1 MAIATSMHVTP
12 AEVLAYLLTL
22 TPTEETLVYGSG
34 RGQLRRLAFLLDY
47 TPAWLSPLP
56 LYQCL
61 NAERPGVLYESV
73 DIAPIYGRYSLAV
86 IDPPVIV
93 EGKDEHFR
101 IRALNR
107 HGRDIL
113 AQTLSAADLPC
124 CQQVQRSPQTLSG
137 TVPCERRPVAEDE
150 RLQLNN
156 ISQIIRNLLHAFHCD
171 DRFLGLYGAF
181 AYDFVRLFE
190 PLPDRLPA
198 IPTQD
203 FRLFMPDLLL
213 SYDHMRERAVLYL
226 YDFLNSTKSAHE
238 LLRARLE
245 ALPATEPPPPTSPQ
259 VRIPHKL
266 LSDTGHEAF
275 MAAVDDAREQMRLGE
290 FFEVVLSHSFKGRYD
305 RSPLELYRR
314 FREIN
319 PSPYQFYV
327 DYGDEALVGA
337 SPEMFVRVENG
348 IVQQRPISGTMPR
361 GTDSLTDYHNMMR
374 LLNSEKEKSELDMLI
389 DLARNDVSRVC
400 EPGVSV
406 SDYRYVEKYSR
417 VMHTVA
423 QVEGR
428 LAAGWTAFDAF
439 IASLNAGTLTGA
451 PKAAAMT
458 YIALHE
464 NSRRGYYGGNVGY
477 LTFSGQLD
485 TGIIIRTAHLVRR
498 TQDAQESYDLS
509 VRAGSTLLYDS
520 DPASEY
526 AETEAKARALLE
538 ALDSVE

>member
-1 MAIATSMHVTP
+1 MSQTSVITP
-12 AEVLAYLLTL
+12 ADFLAYCLTL
-22 TPTEETLVYGSG
+22 TPIDDTLAYGDE
-34 RGQLRRLAFLLDY
+34 RGQVRRLTVPLDY
-47 TPAWLSPLP
+47 AQSWLAPLSM
-56 LYQCL
+56 YECL
-61 NAERPGVLYESV
+61 NGARPGILYESV
-73 DIAPIYGRYSLAV
+73 DIAPTYGRYSLAV

-93 EGKDEHFR
+93 EGKDEAFQ
-101 IRALNR
+101 IRALNQR
-107 HGRDIL
+107 GQAIL
-113 AQTLSAADLPC
+113 AQTLSTADLPC
-124 CQQVQRSPQTLSG
+124 CTRLQRTPQALTG
-137 TVPCERRPVAEDE
+137 VVPCERRPVAEDE
-150 RLQLNN
+150 RLHLNN
-156 ISQIIRNLLHAFHCD
+156 ISQVIRNLLHAFRCN
-171 DRFLGLYGAF
+171 DRFLGLWGAF

-190 PLPDRLPA
+190 PLPDHLPA

-203 FRLFMPDLLL
+203 FRLFMPDTLLF
-213 SYDHMRERAVLYL
+213 YDHMRERALLYV
-226 YDFLNSTKSAHE
+226 YDFLNSPTSATE
-238 LLRARLE
+238 LLRDRLCG
-245 ALPATEPPPPTSPQ
+245 LPAPEPPRPTYPRI
-259 VRIPHKL
+259 RIPHKL
-266 LSDTGHEAF
+266 ASDTGREAF
-275 MAAVDDAREQMRLGE
+275 MTAVDDAREQMRLGE
-290 FFEVVLSHSFKGRYD
+290 FFEVVLSHSYKGRYD

-327 DYGDEALVGA
+327 HYGDEALVGA

-348 IVQQRPISGTMPR
+348 VVQQRPISGTMPR

-428 LAAGWTAFDAF
+428 LAPGWTAFDAF

-485 TGIIIRTAHLVRR
+485 TGIIIRTAHLIRR
-498 TQDAQESYDLS
+498 PQDTEESYDVA
-509 VRAGSTLLYDS
+509 VRAGATLLYDS
-520 DPASEY
+520 EPAAEY

-538 ALDSVE
+538 ALDSIA

>member
-12 AEVLAYLLTL
+12 ADVLDYLLTL

-34 RGQLRRLAFLLDY
+34 RGQLRCLAFLLDY
-47 TPAWLSPLP
+47 TQAWLSPLP

-61 NAERPGVLYESV
+61 NAGRPGVLYESV

-93 EGKDEHFR
+93 EGRDE
-101 IRALNR
+101 
-107 HGRDIL
+107 
-113 AQTLSAADLPC
+113 
-124 CQQVQRSPQTLSG
+124 
-137 TVPCERRPVAEDE
+137 
-150 RLQLNN
+150 
-156 ISQIIRNLLHAFHCD
+156 
-171 DRFLGLYGAF
+171 RFLGLYGAF
-181 AYDFVRLFE
+181 AYDFVHLFE

-198 IPTQD
+198 ISTQD
-203 FRLFMPDLLL
+203 FRLFMPDMLL
-213 SYDHMRERAVLYL
+213 SYDHMRERAVFYL
-226 YDFLNSTKSAHE
+226 YDFLNSTKSAHA
-238 LLRARLE
+238 LLRERLA
-245 ALPATEPPPPTSPQ
+245 ALPATAPPPPASPQ

-266 LSDTGHEAF
+266 LSDTGREAF
-275 MAAVDDAREQMRLGE
+275 MTAVDDAREQMRLGE

-400 EPGVSV
+400 EPGVAV

-417 VMHTVA
+417 VMHTVT

-439 IASLNAGTLTGA
+439 IASLNAG
-451 PKAAAMT
+451 
-458 YIALHE
+458 
-464 NSRRGYYGGNVGY
+464 
-477 LTFSGQLD
+477 
-485 TGIIIRTAHLVRR
+485 
-498 TQDAQESYDLS
+498 
-509 VRAGSTLLYDS
+509 
-520 DPASEY
+520 
-526 AETEAKARALLE
+526 
-538 ALDSVE
+538 

>member
-1 MAIATSMHVTP
+1 MALATPTSVTPAAVLDYLLTVTP
-12 AEVLAYLLTL
+12 AE
-22 TPTEETLVYGSG
+22 ETLSYGG
-34 RGQLRRLAFLLDY
+34 DRGYVRRFALPLDY
-47 TPAWLSPLP
+47 TQAWLAPLP

-61 NAERPGVLYESV
+61 NAGRPGVLYESV
-73 DIAPIYGRYSLAV
+73 DIAPVYGRYSLAV

-93 EGKDEHFR
+93 EGKDETFC
-101 IRALNR
+101 IRALNQR
-107 HGRDIL
+107 GQEIL
-113 AQTLSAADLPC
+113 ARTLSATDIPC
-124 CQQVQRSPQTLSG
+124 CQHVQRNAQALFG

-156 ISQIIRNLLHAFHCD
+156 ISQVIRNVLHAFRCD

-190 PLPDRLPA
+190 PLPDRLPP

-203 FRLFMPDLLL
+203 FRLFMPDMLL
-213 SYDHMRERAVLYL
+213 SYDHMRERAVLYM
-226 YDFLNSTKSAHE
+226 YDFLNSAKPASV
-238 LLRARLE
+238 LLRERLGSI
-245 ALPATEPPPPTSPQ
+245 APIVPLPSSPPL
-259 VRIPHKL
+259 RIPHKM
-266 LSDTGHEAF
+266 LSDMGREAF
-275 MAAVDDAREQMRLGE
+275 MAAVEEAREQMRLGE
-290 FFEVVLSHSFKGRYD
+290 FFEVVLSHSYKGRYD
-305 RSPLELYRR
+305 HSPLELYRR

-348 IVQQRPISGTMPR
+348 VVQQRPISGTMPR

-400 EPGVSV
+400 EPGVTV

-428 LAAGWTAFDAF
+428 LAPGWTAFDAF

-498 TQDAQESYDLS
+498 ASETEESYDVS
-509 VRAGSTLLYDS
+509 VRAGATLLYDS
-520 DPASEY
+520 DPAAEY

>member
-1 MAIATSMHVTP
+1 
-12 AEVLAYLLTL
+12 
-22 TPTEETLVYGSG
+22 
-34 RGQLRRLAFLLDY
+34 
-47 TPAWLSPLP
+47 LP
-56 LYQCL
+56 LFQTL
-61 NAERPGVLYESV
+61 NAERPGVLFESV
-73 DIAPIYGRYSLAV
+73 DISRVYGRYSLAV
-86 IDPPVIV
+86 IDPPVLV
-93 EGKDEHFR
+93 EGKDDTFCL
-101 IRALNR
+101 RALNPR
-107 HGRDIL
+107 GQEIL
-113 AQTLSAADLPC
+113 ARLGRADFPCSTDVQQTI
-124 CQQVQRSPQTLSG
+124 QTIHG

-156 ISQIIRNLLHAFHCD
+156 ISQIIRNLLHTFRGA

-190 PLPDRLPA
+190 PLPDRLPP

-203 FRLFMPDLLL
+203 FRLFLPDVLLF
-213 SYDHMRERAVLYL
+213 YDHMRERALIYL
-226 YDFLNSTKSAHE
+226 YDFSPHE
-238 LLRARLE
+238 RPAAEVIRTRLE
-245 ALPATEPPPPTSPQ
+245 PLCAPKPVRAPHTLPR
-259 VRIPHKL
+259 VPHKL
-266 LSDTGHEAF
+266 QSDTGREAF
-275 MAAVDDAREQMRLGE
+275 MAAVDEAREQMRLGE
-290 FFEVVLSHSFKGRYD
+290 FFEVVLSHSFTGSYH

-314 FREIN
+314 FRDIN

-348 IVQQRPISGTMPR
+348 TVQARPISGTMPR
-361 GTDSLTDYHNMMR
+361 GTDSLTDYHNMMH

-400 EPGVSV
+400 EPGVTV

-428 LAAGWTAFDAF
+428 LSPGLTAFDAF

-451 PKAAAMT
+451 PKAAAMV
-458 YIALHE
+458 YIDNHE
-464 NSRRGYYGGNVGY
+464 HSRRGYYGGNVGY

-485 TGIIIRTAHLVRR
+485 TGIIIRTAHLVCR
-498 TQDAQESYDLS
+498 ASSNALAYDVK
-509 VRAGSTLLYDS
+509 VRVGATLLYDS

-538 ALDSVE
+538 ALDSVG